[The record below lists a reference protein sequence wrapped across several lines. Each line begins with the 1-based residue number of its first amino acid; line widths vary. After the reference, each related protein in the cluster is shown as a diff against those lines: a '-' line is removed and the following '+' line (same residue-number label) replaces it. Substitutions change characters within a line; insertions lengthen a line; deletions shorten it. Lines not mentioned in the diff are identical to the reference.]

1 MALFKFFKKKKK
13 VSHKS
18 KTTKKPVKHYKPK
31 AVKKKVKPIKRYK
44 PIKTVKEKP
53 VKVIKTVKKEIQVK
67 PLINKMPDDKAFDLL
82 KRYRIKIP
90 DYAFCSKEEEL
101 VKEVKRIGL
110 PCVLKA
116 SGKNIVHKT
125 DVNGV
130 RVNIKTEEDAVKNF
144 NELMK
149 IKDCEKVLVQ
159 KMITE
164 GYEIIIGG
172 RKDPQF
178 KIVVALGAG
187 GIFTEFL
194 KDVSFRVS
202 PITKEDAED
211 MLTEVRFSEL
221 ILKGF
226 RGQKPA
232 NKEAIVDTILAVSRL
247 MEADPKIREIDL
259 NPVFATSQD
268 AIAADVRI
276 ILE

>member
-1 MALFKFFKKKKK
+1 MALFKFFDKKKK
-13 VSHKS
+13 VSHSS
-18 KTTKKPVKHYKPK
+18 KKVIKKHAKYDKPKAIKKRFKPVKHSKP
-31 AVKKKVKPIKRYK
+31 V
-44 PIKTVKEKP
+44 KTVKEISA
-53 VKVIKTVKKEIQVK
+53 KVAKKEVQVK
-67 PLINKMPDDKAFDLL
+67 PLINKMPDEKAFDLL

-90 DYAFCSKEEEL
+90 YYAFCNKQEEMI
-101 VKEVKRIGL
+101 KEVKRIGF

-116 SGKNIVHKT
+116 SGRNIIHKT
-125 DVNGV
+125 EVNGV

-149 IKDCEKVLVQ
+149 IKGCEKVLVQ

-178 KIVVALGAG
+178 KIVIALGAG

-202 PITKEDAED
+202 PVIREDAED
-211 MLTEVRFSEL
+211 MLMEVRFSEL

-247 MEADPKIREIDL
+247 MEADPKVREIDL

>member
-13 VSHKS
+13 VSRSS
-18 KTTKKPVKHYKPK
+18 KKVIKKHDKPKAIKKKFKPVKHS
-31 AVKKKVKPIKRYK
+31 K
-44 PIKTVKEKP
+44 PIKTVKERP
-53 VKVIKTVKKEIQVK
+53 VNVAKKEIQIK
-67 PLINKMPDDKAFDLL
+67 PLINKMPDEKAFDLL

-90 DYAFCSKEEEL
+90 DYAFCKKEEEL
-101 VKEVKRIGL
+101 IKEAKRIGF

-116 SGKNIVHKT
+116 SGNSIVHKT
-125 DVNGV
+125 EVNGV
-130 RVNIKTEEDAVKNF
+130 RVSIKTEEDAVKNF

-149 IKDCEKVLVQ
+149 IKGCEKVLVQ

-178 KIVVALGAG
+178 KMVIALGAG

-202 PITKEDAED
+202 PVTREDAED
-211 MLTEVRFSEL
+211 MLMEVRFSEL

-247 MEADPKIREIDL
+247 MEADSKIREIDL

>member
-1 MALFKFFKKKKK
+1 MALFKFFNKKKKASRSPKK
-13 VSHKS
+13 V
-18 KTTKKPVKHYKPK
+18 TKKRVKHDKPKAIKKKFKPVKHS
-31 AVKKKVKPIKRYK
+31 KPIKVAKKR
-44 PIKTVKEKP
+44 PANVA
-53 VKVIKTVKKEIQVK
+53 KKEIQIK
-67 PLINKMPDDKAFDLL
+67 PLINKVPDEKAFELL

-90 DYAFCSKEEEL
+90 DYAFCNKEEEL
-101 VKEVKRIGL
+101 IKVVKKIDF
-110 PCVLKA
+110 PCVMKA
-116 SGKNIVHKT
+116 SGRNIIHKT
-125 DVNGV
+125 EVNGV
-130 RVNIKTEEDAVKNF
+130 RVSIKTEEDAVKNF

-149 IKDCEKVLVQ
+149 IKGCEKVLVQ

-178 KIVVALGAG
+178 KIVIALGAG

-202 PITKEDAED
+202 PVTREDAED
-211 MLTEVRFSEL
+211 MLMEVRFSEL

-247 MEADPKIREIDL
+247 MEADPKVREIDL